1 VIRHAAALLAFTLV
15 ATANSGGYRFGVSD
29 QAYHVPAIAAAAD
42 ASLFPR
48 DRALFDAQSSRTI
61 GDNLIAA
68 LARSPD
74 HLPALFVTIYFVA
87 LAGLGAAALAF
98 SRALGA
104 SAWAGAAALLLIAL
118 RHRIPKTGANSL
130 EGYMNP
136 RMLAF
141 ALGLGALAAYLQR
154 RRWWITAVL
163 VLAATAVHSTA
174 GGWFALGLALA
185 ELVRRRSTLL
195 WLAAGLAAGV
205 ASWWLLAR
213 LPRMDAAWLAVL
225 AEKDYLFVMQWP
237 AYAWVL
243 NLTYPLVLWTLHLRR
258 RTLGVARPF
267 ERPLVL
273 GLLGLVAVFFASI
286 PFAEAGVALAVQLQ
300 VNRVFWLLDVVV
312 WLHVAW
318 WLMDDLGAVP
328 AGRRVAVAGLLVAAV
343 CGRGYYVLKVD
354 ANRPLV
360 RVSLEDSDWTR
371 ALAWMRSQPVDWH
384 VLADPGHAWKYGT
397 SVRAAA
403 LRDTVLE
410 QTKDSALAIY
420 DRAIAMRVAERLHGL
435 TGFDHLDDAMRAR
448 ALGSRYGAQV
458 LILERSRALDLP
470 VLFENA
476 GFRIYDLR

>member
-1 VIRHAAALLAFTLV
+1 VIRHAAAILAFALV

-29 QAYHVPAIAAAAD
+29 QAYHVPAIAAAVD

-48 DRALFDAQSSRTI
+48 DRALFDAQSSRTL
-61 GDNLIAA
+61 GDDIIAA
-68 LARSPD
+68 LAWSPD
-74 HLPALFVTIYFVA
+74 QLPALFVTIYFVA

-104 SAWAGAAALLLIAL
+104 SVWAGAAALLLIAL

-141 ALGLGALAAYLQR
+141 ALGVAALAAYLR
-154 RRWWITAVL
+154 RRPWWITGLLL
-163 VLAATAVHSTA
+163 VAATAVHSTA
-174 GGWFALGLALA
+174 GAWFALALGLA
-185 ELVRRRSTLL
+185 ELVRRRSILL

-205 ASWWLLAR
+205 AAWWLLAR
-213 LPRMDAAWLAVL
+213 MPRMDEAWLAVL
-225 AEKDYLFVMQWP
+225 AEKDYLFVLQWP
-237 AYAWVL
+237 AYAWAL
-243 NLTYPLVLWTLHLRR
+243 NLSYPAVLWMLHLRR
-258 RTLGVARPF
+258 RTLGVARPL

-273 GLLGLVAVFFASI
+273 GLLGLVVVFFASI

-312 WLHVAW
+312 FLHVAW

-328 AGRRVAVAGLLVAAV
+328 AWRRGLVAALLAAAA
-343 CGRGYYVLKVD
+343 CGRGYYVLRVD
-354 ANRPLV
+354 SNRPLV
-360 RVSLEDSDWTR
+360 RVAIEDSDWTR
-371 ALAWMRSQPVDWH
+371 ALAWLRGQPTDWQ
-384 VLADPGHAWKYGT
+384 VLAHPGHAWKYGP

-410 QTKDSALAIY
+410 QGKDSALAIY
-420 DRAIAMRVAERLHGL
+420 DRAIAMRVAERMHGL
-435 TGFDHLDDAMRAR
+435 AGFDQLDDARRAR
-448 ALGSRYGAQV
+448 ELGARYGAQV
-458 LILERSRALDLP
+458 LILERARTLDLP